1 MVDAKERDTGS
12 VAIRSRVGRDRE
24 TFSLL
29 ETLALLRRET
39 EAPYEAVQRLVRQAL
54 ASAIATQPIRRAN
67 HIMQAALMPERLRH
81 RHADLLV
88 CGGTAIT
95 PNGAE
100 QIDIACVDGF
110 IVALGALSGQWRADI
125 ELDARGLHVLPG
137 VIDSQVHF
145 REPGLT
151 HKEDLET
158 GTRGAVLGG
167 ITGIFEM
174 PNTHPLTLWA
184 EDLQAKLDAARG
196 RAWCD
201 YAFYIGGS
209 GVNAEQLQTLENLPG
224 CAGVKVFMGSSFGDL
239 LADDDTVLRRILRYG
254 QRRMAV
260 HAEDEARLRE
270 RKALVEAS
278 GDVRQHHEWRDVE
291 SALRATQRIVAM
303 AAETGRR
310 LHVLHVSTAEEI
322 QFLAQCKRRATVEVT
337 PHHLTMAAPE
347 CYERLGSLAQMNPPV
362 REQRH
367 QDALWQAIR
376 DGVVD
381 VIGSDHAPHTRDEKA
396 KPYPHT
402 PSGMTGVQTL
412 LPLMLHHVNAGRLT
426 LQRLVDLTSAGP
438 ARIFGIEGKG
448 RIALGY
454 DADLTLVDLA
464 AKRTIRNDWIASRSG
479 WTPYDGMA
487 ITGWPIHTVI
497 RGQVIVRDEQLMGAP
512 QGKAI
517 RFLEAPGET
526 AEDA

>member
-1 MVDAKERDTGS
+1 MP
-12 VAIRSRVGRDRE
+12 
-24 TFSLL
+24 
-29 ETLALLRRET
+29 ALLD
-39 EAPYEAVQRLVRQAL
+39 ALVL
-54 ASAIATQPIRRAN
+54 
-67 HIMQAALMPERLRH
+67 PESQS

-88 CGGTAIT
+88 VGGTVIT

-100 QIDIACVDGF
+100 RIDVACVDGRV
-110 IVALGALSGQWRADI
+110 VALGDLRNSWSA
-125 ELDARGLHVLPG
+125 ETTLDATGLHVLPG

-151 HKEDLET
+151 HKEDLES

-167 ITGIFEM
+167 VTGVFEM
-174 PNTHPLTLWA
+174 PNTHPLTLW
-184 EDLQAKLDAARG
+184 ESDLQAKLDAAQG

-209 GVNAEQLQTLENLPG
+209 AVNAEQLDTLEMLPG

-239 LADDDTVLRRILRYG
+239 LADEDEVLRRILRHG
-254 QRRMAV
+254 RRRMAV

-278 GDVRQHHEWRDVE
+278 GDIREHHHWRDVE
-291 SALRATQRIVAM
+291 SAFKATRRIVSL
-303 AAETGRR
+303 AAETARR
-310 LHVLHVSTAEEI
+310 LHVLHVTTAEEMA
-322 QFLAQCKRRATVEVT
+322 FLAQHKRRVTVETT
-337 PHHLTMAAPE
+337 PHHLSMHAPD
-347 CYERLGSLAQMNPPV
+347 CYERLGSFAQMNPPV
-362 REQRH
+362 RERHH

-381 VIGSDHAPHTRDEKA
+381 VIGSDHAPHTREEKA
-396 KPYPHT
+396 KPYPQS

-412 LPLMLHHVNAGRLT
+412 LPLMLHHMNAGRLS

-448 RIALGY
+448 RIALGF

-464 AKRTIRNDWIASRSG
+464 AQRTIRNDWIASRAG
-479 WTPYDGMA
+479 WTPYDGMTV
-487 ITGWPIHTVI
+487 TGWPIHTVM
-497 RGQVIVRDEQLMGAP
+497 RGAVVVRDEQLLGTP
-512 QGKAI
+512 QGRMI
-517 RFLEAPGET
+517 RFLEASG
-526 AEDA
+526 ASAAGV